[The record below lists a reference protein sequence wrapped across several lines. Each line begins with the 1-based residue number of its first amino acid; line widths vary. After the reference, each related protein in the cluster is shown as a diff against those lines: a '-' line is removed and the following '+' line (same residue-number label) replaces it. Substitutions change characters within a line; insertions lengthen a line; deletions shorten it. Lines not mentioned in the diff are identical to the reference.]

1 MQTPPTDLLQYIPSV
16 TERKAVFEEYCKEAG
31 TAKKGGASAKAGG
44 AGGKFAAGGAG
55 SGSAGAKSGT
65 AQFEAL
71 LDEIQAACSASER
84 EEGVP
89 AWSPDATL
97 SQLQARWGS
106 DPRWSAAT
114 AAQRQ
119 AALDKRLA
127 AWRKQAEADYRALL
141 KEQRVSAASRW
152 SRTKDDLADDPRYQA
167 LPRDDRCGCAFSGM
181 IACHQL
187 LEGLRGVQE

>member
-1 MQTPPTDLLQYIPSV
+1 M
-16 TERKAVFEEYCKEAG
+16 FEEYCKEAG
-31 TAKKGGASAKAGG
+31 TAKKGSASGKAGG
-44 AGGKFAAGGAG
+44 AGGKFAGGSAG
-55 SGSAGAKSGT
+55 SGSGGSKAGT

-89 AWSPDATL
+89 AWGPDATL
-97 SQLQARWGS
+97 AQLQARWGS

-141 KEQRVSAASRW
+141 REQRVSAGSRW
-152 SRTKDDLADDPRYQA
+152 SRTKDDLAEDLRYQA
-167 LPRDDRCGCAFSGM
+167 LPRDDRWACVACDVEWWSVWGCGWM
-181 IACHQL
+181 
-187 LEGLRGVQE
+187 